1 MSTLEFRLIIR
12 HELDPQALAVLQA
25 IAQGFGSSSN
35 KEQLDRIER
44 KLQSRD
50 DATKTL
56 FAQLNDATN
65 AVAARLARLM
75 ALSDNADV
83 KAGIQ
88 AEIDRLN
95 AMGADPANPALVTT

>member
-12 HELDPQALAVLQA
+12 HELDPQALPVLQA